1 MLIVG
6 FRGTNIKELDK
17 LIKNINKYNIGGIIL
32 FDIDNPSKSFP
43 RNIINKSQLKK
54 LISDIKN
61 KTRKDLLIS
70 IDLEGEKVN
79 RLKPKYGFE
88 YIKSQNQVAKEGKKE
103 AHIVS
108 KKIAKELKEMGINL
122 NFAPSVDVNIN
133 PNNPIIGKIGRSFSS
148 NPKIVGEFANIYIK
162 NFQKKQIIPVIKHF
176 PGHGSSNKDSHLGL
190 VDLTQTYKE
199 KELLPFKSIIENNY
213 KGMIM
218 TAHIMNKNIDKNFP
232 ATLSKKFI
240 EGKLRKTL
248 KFEGVVVSDDMAMG
262 AIVNHFG
269 FDNALTLAINAGCD
283 MLVLSNNGK
292 NYDDNLI
299 KKAVNSIYNSI
310 KKEKISIKKLEQA
323 NKRIKILKETFI
335 L

>member
-1 MLIVG
+1 MLIIG
-6 FRGTNIKELDK
+6 FRGTEIKELDK
-17 LIKNINKYNIGGIIL
+17 LIENINKYNIGGIIL
-32 FDIDNPSKSFP
+32 FDIDSPSKSFP
-43 RNIINKSQLKK
+43 RNIINKPQLKK

-70 IDLEGEKVN
+70 VDLEGGKVN

-103 AHIVS
+103 ANIVS

-162 NFQKKQIIPVIKHF
+162 NFQKEQIIPVIKHF

-292 NYDDNLI
+292 KYDDNLI

-310 KKEKISIKKLEQA
+310 KKEKISIKKLKQA
-323 NKRIKILKETFI
+323 TKRIKTLKEAFI

>member
-6 FRGTNIKELDK
+6 FRGTEIKELDK

-32 FDIDNPSKSFP
+32 FDIDSPSKSFP
-43 RNIINKSQLKK
+43 RNIINKPQLKK

-61 KTRKDLLIS
+61 KTRKDLLVS
-70 IDLEGEKVN
+70 IDLEGGKVN

-88 YIKSQNQVAKEGKKE
+88 YIKSQNQVAKEGKEE
-103 AHIVS
+103 ANIVS

-162 NFQKKQIIPVIKHF
+162 NFQKEQIIPVIKHF

-218 TAHIMNKNIDKNFP
+218 TAHIMNKNIDKIFP

-292 NYDDNLI
+292 KYDDNLI

-323 NKRIKILKETFI
+323 NKRIKILKAAFI

>member
-1 MLIVG
+1 
-6 FRGTNIKELDK
+6 
-17 LIKNINKYNIGGIIL
+17 
-32 FDIDNPSKSFP
+32 
-43 RNIINKSQLKK
+43 
-54 LISDIKN
+54 
-61 KTRKDLLIS
+61 
-70 IDLEGEKVN
+70 
-79 RLKPKYGFE
+79 
-88 YIKSQNQVAKEGKKE
+88 
-103 AHIVS
+103 
-108 KKIAKELKEMGINL
+108 MGINL

-162 NFQKKQIIPVIKHF
+162 NFQKEQIIPVIKHF

-292 NYDDNLI
+292 KYDDNLI
-299 KKAVNSIYNSI
+299 KKTVNSIYNSI

-323 NKRIKILKETFI
+323 NKRIKTLKEAFI

>member
-1 MLIVG
+1 MLIIG
-6 FRGTNIKELDK
+6 FRGTEIKELDK
-17 LIKNINKYNIGGIIL
+17 LIENINKYNIGGIIL
-32 FDIDNPSKSFP
+32 FDIDSPSKSFP
-43 RNIINKSQLKK
+43 RNIINKPQLKK

-70 IDLEGEKVN
+70 VDLEGGKVN

-103 AHIVS
+103 ANIVS

-162 NFQKKQIIPVIKHF
+162 NFQKEQIIPVIKHF

-283 MLVLSNNGK
+283 MLVLSNNVK
-292 NYDDNLI
+292 KYDDNLI

-310 KKEKISIKKLEQA
+310 KKEKISIKKLKQA
-323 NKRIKILKETFI
+323 TKRIKTLKEAFI